1 MTMTPSENIPKPKPK
16 PPIPKKFQ
24 PITVVDC
31 NTDSPRIFTQCYKCD
46 QPLLIQTHHDGSEPI
61 DHRIECPNCG
71 GIAFFAHAP
80 KIAAVMALGE
90 APTANT

>member
-1 MTMTPSENIPKPKPK
+1 MTDSQNTPKPRPL
-16 PPIPKKFQ
+16 PPVPKKFQ

-61 DHRIECPNCG
+61 DHRVQCPNCG

-80 KIAAVMALGE
+80 QITAVMPLGE
-90 APTANT
+90 APTPST

>member
-1 MTMTPSENIPKPKPK
+1 MTDSQNIPKPKPK

-46 QPLLIQTHHDGSEPI
+46 QPLLIQTHHDGSEPV
-61 DHRIECPNCG
+61 DHKVQCPTCG

-80 KIAAVMALGE
+80 QIATVVALGE
-90 APTANT
+90 APTPSA